1 MSAQLLIKY
10 LVSAGLIMI
19 VSEIARRNDRL
30 GALVMSLPF
39 VSIITVIWIHLE
51 STPEVRQQKT
61 ADHMYY
67 TFYYVL
73 PTLPMFLLFP
83 WMQRHLG
90 FCGAL
95 ASGAFLTFML
105 FCLLR
110 AVAGRFGLVL

>member
-1 MSAQLLIKY
+1 MSAQLVVKY
-10 LVSAGLIMI
+10 LLSAAVITM

-30 GALVMSLPF
+30 GALLVSLPF
-39 VSIITVIWIHLE
+39 VSIITVVWIHLE
-51 STPEVRQQKT
+51 NAPELRQQKT

-90 FCGAL
+90 FYGAL
-95 ASGAFLTFML
+95 GAGALLTFAL
-105 FCLLR
+105 FCLLKT
-110 AVAGRFGLVL
+110 VAGRFGLVL